1 MTDKN
6 IYNDITTSLVK
17 YIFARLYMGTISL
30 QTIIHTLENPPTSD
44 IFSSMDI
51 ATFSESS
58 RSKPFQH
65 TLAYPLKG
73 AEITHPLTHPH
84 TPLLLHVGNPNW
96 NLKIGCTF
104 IKIPIR

>member
-1 MTDKN
+1 MMDKN
-6 IYNDITTSLVK
+6 IYTDITASLVK
-17 YIFARLYMGTISL
+17 YIFPRLYMGTVSL
-30 QTIIHTLENPPTSD
+30 QTIVHTLENPPTCD

-58 RSKPFQH
+58 RSEPFWH
-65 TLAYPLKG
+65 TLAYPLRV

-96 NLKIGCTF
+96 NLKIGRKF